1 MKRPLACAGFL
12 YLVIQLLAGFL
23 PPAAFGPLAAVFL
36 AAVFP
41 AWQLGGRFRTHA
53 VLACTVTGAALLLR
67 MAAFTWMMAPI
78 QARAGTQA
86 EIHAAVV
93 ETSPGFLEDTV
104 RAGVLVD
111 EVNLNEIPGSI
122 SAGYFVCCVSCGKLQ
137 YVIKAILCSE
147 AGCSERTRDDRPGP
161 VKRGRAGEVSVS
173 SLCRSEFAMAI
184 RL

>member
-12 YLVIQLLAGFL
+12 YLVIQLLAAFL

-41 AWQLGGRFRTHA
+41 AWKLGGRFRTHA

-111 EVNLNEIPGSI
+111 EVNGMAVRPFATGGERCALGSGETG
-122 SAGYFVCCVSCGKLQ
+122 AGGVEHGAAQSSGTALCG
-137 YVIKAILCSE
+137 SSR
-147 AGCSERTRDDRPGP
+147 GNDGRRPCAFDG
-161 VKRGRAGEVSVS
+161 
-173 SLCRSEFAMAI
+173 
-184 RL
+184 